1 MYPSHNILIRHALD
15 EDVRTL
21 AGLAALDGR
30 GRLRGPALL
39 AEVDGVARAA
49 LDLWDGSVAA
59 DPFAHTVELVE
70 LLRLRAQGLAAAE
83 GTRASWASR
92 VKGLVRRPQ
101 AARC

>member
-1 MYPSHNILIRHALD
+1 MYPSHSIVIRHALD

-21 AGLAALDGR
+21 IGLAALDSR
-30 GRLRGPALL
+30 RELTGPALI
-39 AEVDGVARAA
+39 AEVDGVPRAA

-70 LLRLRAQGLAAAE
+70 LLRVRERSLAAAE
-83 GTRASWASR
+83 GARSWRSR
-92 VKGLVRRPQ
+92 IKGLAQRPA